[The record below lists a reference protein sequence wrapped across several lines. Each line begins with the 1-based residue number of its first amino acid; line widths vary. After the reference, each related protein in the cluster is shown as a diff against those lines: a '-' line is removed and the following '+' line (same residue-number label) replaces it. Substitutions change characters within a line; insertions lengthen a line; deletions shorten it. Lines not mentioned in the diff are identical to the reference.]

1 MASVAGY
8 PCAGDGAPATSGGLA
23 DMERG
28 YYAEL
33 LRAAR
38 RVSRRPDEAEDL
50 LHDALLAALAAG
62 RSAPTRENR
71 SWIEGVLRN
80 QARLAARQAVRA
92 RRRDGAW
99 LHCQPE
105 IAAEPEPPL
114 RATPTAIMSLPRSL
128 RIVALLALS
137 GHTRAEIRHLL
148 RLSDQSLRQ
157 RVAQLKRRSIG
168 ARDAIPGLR
177 FPHGLATG
185 RIRSNLLPVARLLG
199 SGLASHD
206 PDGHLFAIG
215 TAHKLPGLG
224 NVCGEGTRR
233 TMT

>member
-1 MASVAGY
+1 
-8 PCAGDGAPATSGGLA
+8 
-23 DMERG
+23 MERG
-28 YYAEL
+28 HYAEL

-38 RVSRRPDEAEDL
+38 RVSRRPEEAEDL
-50 LHDALLAALAAG
+50 LHNALVAALAAG

-71 SWIEGVLRN
+71 GWIEGVLRN

-105 IAAEPEPPL
+105 FAGDPEPQ
-114 RATPTAIMSLPRSL
+114 TGSIPTALMSLPRSL

-137 GHTRAEIRHLL
+137 GHTRAEIRYLL
-148 RLSDQSLRQ
+148 GLSDQSLRQ
-157 RVAQLKRRSIG
+157 RVSQLKRRWIG
-168 ARDAIPGLR
+168 ACGRDALSGPL
-177 FPHGLATG
+177 FPSGLATG

-199 SGLASHD
+199 SRLASHD
-206 PDGHLFAIG
+206 PDGHLFAVG
-215 TAHKLPGLG
+215 TAHKMPGYG
-224 NVCGEGTRR
+224 NVEGEGTRR

>member
-1 MASVAGY
+1 
-8 PCAGDGAPATSGGLA
+8 
-23 DMERG
+23 MERG
-28 YYAEL
+28 HYAEL

-38 RVSRRPDEAEDL
+38 RVSRRPEEAEDL
-50 LHDALLAALAAG
+50 LHNALIAALAAG

-105 IAAEPEPPL
+105 IAPEIGAEPEPPL
-114 RATPTAIMSLPRSL
+114 RATPTPIMSLPRSL
-128 RIVALLALS
+128 RVVALLALS

-148 RLSDQSLRQ
+148 GLSDQSLRQ
-157 RVAQLKRRSIG
+157 RVAQLKRRSVG
-168 ARDAIPGLR
+168 ARDAMPSLW

-185 RIRSNLLPVARLLG
+185 RIRANLLPVAKRLG
-199 SGLASHD
+199 PRLASHD
-206 PDGHLFAIG
+206 PDGHLFAVG

>member
-1 MASVAGY
+1 
-8 PCAGDGAPATSGGLA
+8 
-23 DMERG
+23 MERG
-28 YYAEL
+28 HYAEL

-38 RVSRRPDEAEDL
+38 RVSRHPEEAEDL
-50 LHDALLAALAAG
+50 LHNALIAALAAG

-71 SWIEGVLRN
+71 GWIEGVLRN

-105 IAAEPEPPL
+105 IAAEAEPPMGP
-114 RATPTAIMSLPRSL
+114 TPAAIMSLPRSL
-128 RIVALLALS
+128 RIIALLALS
-137 GHTRAEIRHLL
+137 GHTRAEIRYLL
-148 RLSDQSLRQ
+148 GLSDQSLRK
-157 RVAQLKRRSIG
+157 RVSQLKRRWIG
-168 ARDAIPGLR
+168 ARDAMPSLR

-185 RIRSNLLPVARLLG
+185 RIRFNLLPVAKRLG
-199 SGLASHD
+199 PRLASHD

-224 NVCGEGTRR
+224 NVCGEGARKTV
-233 TMT
+233 T